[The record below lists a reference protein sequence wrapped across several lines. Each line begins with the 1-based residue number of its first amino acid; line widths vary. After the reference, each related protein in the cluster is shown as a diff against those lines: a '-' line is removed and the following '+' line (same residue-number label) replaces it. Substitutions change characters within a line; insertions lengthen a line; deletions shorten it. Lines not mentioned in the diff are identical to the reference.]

1 VDPQKQIE
9 NYRILAKNALD
20 GGDGQEALTYYNKIL
35 ELDPSTV
42 DAWAGKCT
50 AQAFLGTLD
59 SPEVS
64 TMLSA
69 AKSAVRFSAPE
80 AQSLVRNQMARLLL
94 NYCEQMVKGARKS
107 SMQENEDSKGEGFL
121 ASLAT
126 ALKAEARRS
135 WRVRQIYPI
144 IELAVEFAPKDAD
157 LLRQAIGLIDLGL
170 EFMLIY
176 NDEDRAE
183 EDRAKSFSAR
193 CVGLMRA
200 VEPGF
205 MHFPRKWDPTKPAA
219 QTAACFASGSRVLT
233 PAGWRSIE
241 SLQQGDEVL
250 SWHRGA
256 LVPRVVEK
264 AKKHGFRNILE
275 VEFIGGGSAL
285 RVTPNH
291 KVLRSD
297 GRWVRVD
304 SLVPGSVV
312 AGSQGAMVVA
322 TVRRSAAQER
332 VYNLITS
339 EDRNFVVEGVV
350 AHSFGVLLGL
360 RMFFSRSASAL
371 RSVIGAR
378 RKAIPELA

>member
-1 VDPQKQIE
+1 MDPQKQIE

-20 GGDGQEALTYYNKIL
+20 GGDGREALIYYNKVL

-59 SPEVS
+59 LPEVS

-69 AKSAVRFSAPE
+69 AKSAVRFSEPD
-80 AQSLVRNQMARLLL
+80 AQSLVRKEMARLLL

-107 SMQENEDSKGEGFL
+107 SMQENEDSKGEGFF
-121 ASLAT
+121 ASLA
-126 ALKAEARRS
+126 AAMSAEGRRC
-135 WRVRQIYPI
+135 WRIRQIYPI

-170 EFMLIY
+170 EFMLIH
-176 NDEDRAE
+176 NEEDRAE
-183 EDRAKSFSAR
+183 EADAKSFSAR
-193 CVGLMRA
+193 CIELMRA
-200 VEPGF
+200 VEPRF
-205 MHFPRKWDPTKPAA
+205 MHFPRKWDPTKPVA
-219 QTAACFASGSRVLT
+219 QSAACFASGSRVLT
-233 PAGWRSIE
+233 PSGWRRIE
-241 SLQQGDEVL
+241 SLQRGDEVL

-264 AKKHGFRNILE
+264 AEKHGCRSILE
-275 VEFIGGGSAL
+275 VEFIGGGLAL

-312 AGSQGAMVVA
+312 AGSRGAMVVA
-322 TVRRSAAQER
+322 AVRRSAAQER

-360 RMFFSRSASAL
+360 RMCFSRCASAL
-371 RSVIGAR
+371 RCVVGAR
-378 RKAIPELA
+378 GRAMPDLA